1 MLTEADVLMVRRP
14 LLLAVIAFIISLKL
28 PLYSQ
33 DSTPW
38 KDSSPHAIQFISVSD
53 GVRLEVLDWGGS
65 GRAVVLL
72 AGGGDTAH
80 VFDDFAPKLT
90 AHSHVYGITRRG
102 FGASGYADAQNA
114 NERLGEDVLDV
125 IDALKLDKPVLA
137 GHSIA
142 GAELSWMANRHPDR
156 IAGVVYLEAGYSY
169 AFDDGKGAP
178 ALDMMKLQAPEPPPP
193 TAADLSSFQAL
204 QKYDDLVDGFE
215 TPEGE
220 LRQERQLNPDGTV
233 GSFRNPPGGAML
245 MKLLAGGEKY
255 TRIPVPSLFIFTN
268 PHSLGPWAES
278 TTDAAVRSAAKVY
291 SNTLEAMTE
300 RQEKSVE
307 TGLPAAQVITIP
319 NGNHF
324 VFLSNEAECLRVVQ
338 AFLSKLSQ
346 SNVVRRGLPSQS
358 H

>member
-1 MLTEADVLMVRRP
+1 MTHGRCLVGS
-14 LLLAVIAFIISLKL
+14 LLLALLAA
-28 PLYSQ
+28 PLNPQ
-33 DSTPW
+33 RVAIW
-38 KDSSPHAIQFISVSD
+38 NDSSPHAIQFVSVSD

-80 VFDDFAPKLT
+80 VFDGFAPKLT
-90 AHSHVYGITRRG
+90 AHNHIYGITRRG
-102 FGASGYADAQNA
+102 FGASGYADAQNV
-114 NERLGEDVLDV
+114 NERLGKDVADV
-125 IDALKLDKPVLA
+125 IGALKLDKPVLV

-142 GAELSWMANRHPDR
+142 GAELSWMANRHPDW
-156 IAGVVYLEAGYSY
+156 IAAVVYLDAGYSY
-169 AFDDGKGAP
+169 AFDDGKGVP

-193 TAADLSSFQAL
+193 NAADLRNFEAL
-204 QKYDDLVDGFE
+204 QKYDDLVNGFV

-220 LRQERQLNPDGTV
+220 LREERKSNPDGSV

-245 MKLLAGGEKY
+245 MKLISGGEKY
-255 TRIPVPSLFIFTN
+255 TKIPVSSLFIFAN
-268 PHSLGPWAES
+268 PHSLGPWVES
-278 TTDAAVRSAAKVY
+278 NADPAVRSAAKAY
-291 SNTLEAMTE
+291 STTLQAMTE

-307 TGLPAAQVITIP
+307 TGVPDAQVITIP

-324 VFLSNEAECLRVVQ
+324 VFLSNGAECLRVMQ

-346 SNVVRRGLPSQS
+346 PNIDRGGLSDQR